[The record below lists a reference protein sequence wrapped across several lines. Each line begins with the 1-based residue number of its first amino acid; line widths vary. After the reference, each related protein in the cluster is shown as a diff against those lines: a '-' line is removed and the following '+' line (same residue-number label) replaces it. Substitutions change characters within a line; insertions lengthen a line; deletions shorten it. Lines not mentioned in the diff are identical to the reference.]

1 MMKFYFYG
9 FIRTCFKTNSQLFLI
24 SLTAKI
30 RAHWKSDI
38 KTHLIL
44 ALVSKLD
51 FYEPLTDVL
60 SPTSMRSC
68 LVFSQATVDHSGKY
82 VCHVHEGIQDQ
93 SASASVNITVL
104 GKIKPPLHTPSLSPT
119 FLPHTHIDI
128 DTKVKQTDAVQIIIT
143 FCWHRKDCLLCQPLD
158 VTVGEELLLKEMKI
172 TSLCFSSKCEI
183 NFWHGVDPSSDTLRN
198 RAVNQWVQQYLDSQ
212 CLCNWGL
219 TSNVNIQWVSIL
231 AAKVSGIHHMVLL
244 LMLCLLT
251 VTACRIGQL
260 MLIPPAPRCVIFIQA
275 PSSMFSRDRRPGQFN
290 GGHWTSQWKRCI
302 VSDHRGSR
310 M

>member
-1 MMKFYFYG
+1 MSTSGCYG
-9 FIRTCFKTNSQLFLI
+9 GRGVTFKGNEDHFSLFFFKVWNKRLTRCG
-24 SLTAKI
+24 SLEWYIEKQSCKSVGTA
-30 RAHWKSDI
+30 
-38 KTHLIL
+38 
-44 ALVSKLD
+44 
-51 FYEPLTDVL
+51 
-60 SPTSMRSC
+60 
-68 LVFSQATVDHSGKY
+68 
-82 VCHVHEGIQDQ
+82 
-93 SASASVNITVL
+93 
-104 GKIKPPLHTPSLSPT
+104 
-119 FLPHTHIDI
+119 
-128 DTKVKQTDAVQIIIT
+128 
-143 FCWHRKDCLLCQPLD
+143 
-158 VTVGEELLLKEMKI
+158 
-172 TSLCFSSKCEI
+172 
-183 NFWHGVDPSSDTLRN
+183 TL
-198 RAVNQWVQQYLDSQ
+198 YLDSQ

-260 MLIPPAPRCVIFIQA
+260 MLIPPALRCVIFIQA